1 MAALINPRGIE
12 VKHGDVD
19 KLIIGAG
26 AIKAYGALPRNVVLK
41 FLNLSKYERRHWSSK
56 PADATSMSS
65 LLQIDD
71 SIPSV

>member
-1 MAALINPRGIE
+1 MAALINPREIE

-19 KLIIGAG
+19 NLIIGAE

-56 PADATSMSS
+56 PA
-65 LLQIDD
+65 
-71 SIPSV
+71 PSGRYDVHEFPITDC

>member
-1 MAALINPRGIE
+1 MAALINPQGIE

-56 PADATSMSS
+56 PATSGGCDVHEFP
-65 LLQIDD
+65 ITD
-71 SIPSV
+71 